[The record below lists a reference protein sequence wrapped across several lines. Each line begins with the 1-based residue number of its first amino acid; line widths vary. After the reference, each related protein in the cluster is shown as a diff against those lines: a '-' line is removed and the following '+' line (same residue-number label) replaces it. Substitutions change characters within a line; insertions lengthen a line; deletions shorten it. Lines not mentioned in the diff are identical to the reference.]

1 LKIAVL
7 IREKIVSV
15 GTPMLS
21 QNLKGLSELNTALSI
36 DDSDYASMK
45 EAAKLKAK
53 ILNTTIHVYYFG
65 NNPYMLRS
73 LLGFGADDA
82 ELIRINEGQNLFEM
96 TKTVSEILVDQKYD
110 LIMTGQQGA
119 GANGVGP
126 ALSNLTG
133 VTLINSLIGLEHVTN
148 ENYVATRTL
157 GRGRRQK
164 LAFQLP
170 ALMMCDQTME
180 HDGEPCLPHV
190 LQTARIKIKEHT
202 LTTQMRSDR
211 MTLQTPSPRPK
222 KIFMPDSNISAHT
235 RLKQILSG
243 GVKQRTVNRLEG
255 DSKDVAQQFISFLKK
270 VDVIKNSVN

>member
-1 LKIAVL
+1 MKIAVL
-7 IREKIVSV
+7 IREKIDPV
-15 GTPMLS
+15 GTPMFS
-21 QNLKGLSELNTALSI
+21 QNHKGLSELNTALSI
-36 DDSDYASMK
+36 DDSDSAAMK

-126 ALSNLTG
+126 ALSNLIG
-133 VTLINSLIGLEHVTN
+133 VTLINSLIELEHVTN

-157 GRGRRQK
+157 GSGRRQK
-164 LAFQLP
+164 LTFQLP

-180 HDGEPCLPHV
+180 HDGEPSLPHV
-190 LQTARIKIKEHT
+190 LQAARIKIKEHA
-202 LTTQMRSDR
+202 LTTQMKSDR
-211 MTLQTPSPRPK
+211 MMLQTPSPRPK
-222 KIFMPDSNISAHT
+222 KIFMPDNNVSAST

-243 GVKQRTVNRLEG
+243 GVKQRTANRLEG